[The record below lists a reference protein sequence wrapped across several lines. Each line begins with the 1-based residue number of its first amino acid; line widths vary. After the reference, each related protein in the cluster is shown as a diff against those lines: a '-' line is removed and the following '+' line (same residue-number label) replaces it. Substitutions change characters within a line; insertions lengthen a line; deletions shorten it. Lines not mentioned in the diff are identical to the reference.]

1 MGSRIL
7 LEILVLLSP
16 FAIYGLY
23 RMALSEAAA
32 EGKKPWPVQRLFIV
46 GFILALLV
54 WIVII
59 FLDDRTCKEP
69 NRIVN
74 GEVVQGKIIPC
85 ERDIE
90 SIGVPASDDPGG
102 SIDRPASPGEGDD
115 KT

>member
-7 LEILVLLSP
+7 IEILVLLSP

-32 EGKKPWPVQRLFIV
+32 EGKKPWPIQRLFII
-46 GFILALLV
+46 GFVLAVLV
-54 WIVII
+54 WVVII

-69 NRIVN
+69 NRIVD
-74 GEVVQGKIIPC
+74 GEVVQGKVIPC

-102 SIDRPASPGEGDD
+102 SIYEPATSGEDDD